1 VSKNTKIST
10 INDVENGFHV
20 YKMHW
25 NESQIKFSIDDQE
38 IYTFAPNEK
47 TAEIWPF
54 DKPFYLI
61 LNLAVGGYF
70 GGFEVDDTIFPQEF
84 IIDYI
89 KVYKDINL

>member
-1 VSKNTKIST
+1 MNWDKN
-10 INDVENGFHV
+10 
-20 YKMHW
+20 
-25 NESQIKFSIDDQE
+25 QIQFSIDNE
-38 IYTFAPNEK
+38 IGYTFAPKEK
-47 TAEIWPF
+47 SDTIWPF

-89 KVYKDINL
+89 KVYKTPTM

>member
-1 VSKNTKIST
+1 
-10 INDVENGFHV
+10 
-20 YKMHW
+20 MHW

-70 GGFEVDDTIFPQEF
+70 GGFEVDDSILPQEF